1 MLGELKGELA
11 ELDRAAQ
18 AAKGRDENL
27 AGMVAGLNRAL
38 GALFRVLEEERPGT
52 AARLLAAI
60 DEAARDPGGG
70 LQRAGDG
77 ENGVDARV
85 HPGVSG
91 GHRQVHEPQNRPGEV
106 VAGRFRTT
114 RRP

>member
-18 AAKGRDENL
+18 AARGRDEDL

-60 DEAARDPGGG
+60 DDAADDPVEGYSERVTERMESTLGCIQEFLVG
-70 LQRAGDG
+70 IGKFTSPRIARAKW
-77 ENGVDARV
+77 
-85 HPGVSG
+85 
-91 GHRQVHEPQNRPGEV
+91 
-106 VAGRFRTT
+106 
-114 RRP
+114 